1 MGLSLPCSLPN
12 FKKWEILKSG
22 KITLISWKM
31 PLLRS
36 GEEVEG
42 GGQREKKKGRR
53 EPGPAL
59 GSPSLLFLGPDV
71 NRQAEEGCASGSLSN
86 AVSYGHIQSV
96 PNSRGCYHC
105 LAPGSPASSSASPP
119 PPRPRRPSCPLP
131 RALHGF
137 ILLCSPRVSGPEVP
151 VPGSAIGHCCER
163 VSPEVMPCS
172 HQGCAG

>member
-1 MGLSLPCSLPN
+1 MYTSDAACLPVHVLAVALSVGLSLPCSLPN

-119 PPRPRRPSCPLP
+119 PTAPPQAIMPTPTCPTWVHTALQP
-131 RALHGF
+131 QSVRA
-137 ILLCSPRVSGPEVP
+137 
-151 VPGSAIGHCCER
+151 
-163 VSPEVMPCS
+163 
-172 HQGCAG
+172 